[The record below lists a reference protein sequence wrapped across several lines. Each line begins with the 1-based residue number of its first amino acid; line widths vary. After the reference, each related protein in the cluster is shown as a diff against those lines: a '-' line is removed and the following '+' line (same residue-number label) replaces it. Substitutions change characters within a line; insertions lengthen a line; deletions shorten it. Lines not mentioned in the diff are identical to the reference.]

1 MATPTLVIRVRPNS
15 VALETTLLLHGVPRA
30 DAAPLATAIDREVAA
45 AGGVSALVGVLAGTP
60 IVGLKPA
67 ELEALLAAP
76 EVVKANT
83 ANLGVLIHRKQ
94 HAATTVSTTIELAAA
109 AGVRIFATGGLGG
122 VHREYGT
129 RWDISADLAAIAR
142 FPVGVVCSGTKS
154 LLDVESTREALETL
168 GVPVVGFRTDHFPA
182 FYRRQSA
189 ARVDARFDSLDELA
203 AYVGQELAR
212 TGRGVVICNPIPP
225 EHELDSAS
233 WDRWLSEAQAAV
245 TLAGVQGRDVTPA
258 LLAQVHTRSG
268 GATLAANIAL
278 IKSNASVA
286 GALMSRIARLSRPIS
301 PDPMG

>member
-1 MATPTLVIRVRPNS
+1 MATPSLVVRVRPDS

-30 DAAPLATAIDREVAA
+30 EAAPLALAIDHEVRS
-45 AGGVSALVGVLAGTP
+45 AGGSPALVGVLAGTP
-60 IVGLKPA
+60 VVGLKPA
-67 ELEALLAAP
+67 ELEALLASPQVA
-76 EVVKANT
+76 KANT

-94 HAATTVSTTIELAAA
+94 HAATTVSTTVELAAA

-129 RWDISADLAAIAR
+129 RWDISADLGALAR

-154 LLDVESTREALETL
+154 LLDVEATREALETL
-168 GVPVVGFRTDHFPA
+168 GVPVVGFRTDFFPA
-182 FYRRQSA
+182 FYRRQSS

-203 AYVGQELAR
+203 GYVAQELAR

-233 WDRWLSEAQAAV
+233 WDRWLSEAQATVAA
-245 TLAGVQGRDVTPA
+245 AGVQGREVTPA
-258 LLAQVHTRSG
+258 LLAQVHIRSG

-278 IKSNASVA
+278 VKSNASLA
-286 GALMSRIARLSRPIS
+286 GAIMSRMARLGRPLP